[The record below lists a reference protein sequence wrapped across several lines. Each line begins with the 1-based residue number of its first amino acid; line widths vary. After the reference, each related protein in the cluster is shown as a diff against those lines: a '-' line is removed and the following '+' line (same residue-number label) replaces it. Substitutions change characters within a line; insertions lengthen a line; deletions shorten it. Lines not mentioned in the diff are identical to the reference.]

1 MLSFTL
7 RLHALL
13 PCDQLHLD
21 RCVVVTRKGAKSAAK
36 ASVLSPPCAHTMAY
50 VMLAAKLHKYGASCK
65 WSPCPTPRKLEAAS
79 LWRKMPQDHQTPD
92 TRDDQGEG
100 KSGEVEVVGG
110 RAPWYLA
117 SASVLGV
124 RPTTPSSA
132 HDYDAMRQPATRAQ
146 HSAWT
151 EEASNKMVAPALR
164 GMISFRLPDIPD
176 FAGVVLHAATEARTG
191 LCTGKVQAVW
201 TLDQVRALMAALPS
215 DPSAAVISAF
225 PAPTSTPMHSTCRHL
240 SLARSLSRSCACHS
254 LTL

>member
-13 PCDQLHLD
+13 PCDQLRLD

-50 VMLAAKLHKYGASCK
+50 VMLAAKLHKYGASCV
-65 WSPCPTPRKLEAAS
+65 WSPCPPPSKLEAAS
-79 LWRKMPQDHQTPD
+79 LWRNKPQDHQTPD
-92 TRDDQGEG
+92 TQDHQGEERA
-100 KSGEVEVVGG
+100 GEVEVVGG

-132 HDYDAMRQPATRAQ
+132 HGYDAMRQPTAPAQ
-146 HSAWT
+146 HSVWA
-151 EEASNKMVAPALR
+151 EEASSKIVAPALR
-164 GMISFRLPDIPD
+164 GMLSRRLPDIPD
-176 FAGVVLHAATEARTG
+176 FAGLVLHAATEGQMG
-191 LCTGKVQAVW
+191 LCTDKVQAVW

-215 DPSAAVISAF
+215 DPSAAVISPF
-225 PAPTSTPMHSTCRHL
+225 PAPTSTPMHSTCRHP
-240 SLARSLSRSCACHS
+240 SLARSLSRLCAWHS
-254 LTL
+254 LAL